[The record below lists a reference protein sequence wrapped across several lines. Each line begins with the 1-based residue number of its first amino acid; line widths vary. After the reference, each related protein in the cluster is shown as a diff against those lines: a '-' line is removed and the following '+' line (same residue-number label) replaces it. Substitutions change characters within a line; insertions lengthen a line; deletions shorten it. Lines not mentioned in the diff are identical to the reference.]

1 MIQLKIMHLEM
12 DMKLEDDKIH
22 SPTNTEEEGYGS
34 DVEVENGTDIS
45 GSKGGSGVELKRP
58 DLKGL

>member
-1 MIQLKIMHLEM
+1 MHLEM